1 MKNTPLRAGGRLL
14 AVLALLL
21 FHGSSCKNDPKTS
34 SGSDAALT
42 GGTVTIRMDGA
53 ANTLNP
59 YLPSTGYSRYVA
71 VRIFNTLAELDP
83 ETLELKPLILKKMPV
98 KREVKDGPHAGQLA
112 YDFEI
117 LDEAQWDNGS
127 PVTGHDMAFV
137 LKIIFHPGLPTDV
150 YRGYFEYLKG
160 LDVDPANPKKF
171 TAYFS
176 QYYMLMV
183 ESMCGIPIY
192 PAYNYDPNNDLGNI
206 PLSDFLD
213 PSKADEIRNNPKAQA
228 FAKEFQEAKY
238 VNDKNFVSGSGAY
251 RLESTDGDQGTVL
264 VKKEDWWGDA
274 VVDKNPLLAA
284 YPSKLVYKI
293 VVDAAATE
301 NLLKTGA
308 IDVAANMP
316 PSKFIEMKAD
326 PSLQDKFDFLA
337 YGAAQYTRWA
347 MNLRNPK
354 LADKRVRQAL
364 AHIVDYDYLIKDV
377 MQGLAQR
384 IVGPVNPAKSF
395 YAKDIPLYDY
405 NLEKAKALLAE
416 AGWKDTDGNGIVDK
430 VLNGKKTDLVLELIA
445 GTKAKVHEL
454 TCLSLEE
461 NARRAGIR
469 INVVGVDIERLRN
482 DTGEGKFET
491 AIYGAALDP
500 GLVEMYQSFHSAS
513 MAPNGDNR
521 TGFSKADSVIVAI
534 RTTEDEATRGALY
547 VKAQEIIHE
556 EVPEIYLYAAL
567 QRVVVSNRF
576 DYMLTAN
583 RPGYYEQMFKLKPK
597 Q

>member
-1 MKNTPLRAGGRLL
+1 
-14 AVLALLL
+14 
-21 FHGSSCKNDPKTS
+21 
-34 SGSDAALT
+34 
-42 GGTVTIRMDGA
+42 
-53 ANTLNP
+53 
-59 YLPSTGYSRYVA
+59 
-71 VRIFNTLAELDP
+71 
-83 ETLELKPLILKKMPV
+83 
-98 KREVKDGPHAGQLA
+98 
-112 YDFEI
+112 
-117 LDEAQWDNGS
+117 
-127 PVTGHDMAFV
+127 
-137 LKIIFHPGLPTDV
+137 
-150 YRGYFEYLKG
+150 
-160 LDVDPANPKKF
+160 
-171 TAYFS
+171 
-176 QYYMLMV
+176 
-183 ESMCGIPIY
+183 
-192 PAYNYDPNNDLGNI
+192 
-206 PLSDFLD
+206 
-213 PSKADEIRNNPKAQA
+213 
-228 FAKEFQEAKY
+228 
-238 VNDKNFVSGSGAY
+238 
-251 RLESTDGDQGTVL
+251 
-264 VKKEDWWGDA
+264 
-274 VVDKNPLLAA
+274 
-284 YPSKLVYKI
+284 
-293 VVDAAATE
+293 
-301 NLLKTGA
+301 
-308 IDVAANMP
+308 
-316 PSKFIEMKAD
+316 
-326 PSLQDKFDFLA
+326 
-337 YGAAQYTRWA
+337 
-347 MNLRNPK
+347 
-354 LADKRVRQAL
+354 
-364 AHIVDYDYLIKDV
+364 
-377 MQGLAQR
+377 
-384 IVGPVNPAKSF
+384 
-395 YAKDIPLYDY
+395 
-405 NLEKAKALLAE
+405 